1 MVMRTHIPRRGFL
14 KIGSAAMVA
23 AAAAPRAAA
32 AAMQAPPAQWKP
44 LMERARAALELHSDR
59 ISERD
64 RFAVVDFSLP
74 SSAPRM
80 LLVDQERGLHQLMR
94 VAHGRGSDPAHSG
107 WVKAFSNAPGS
118 YASSRGVY
126 VTGQT
131 YVGKHGH
138 SRRLT
143 GLDGT
148 NDNAEARAIVIH
160 GAWYCNDDIL
170 RGTGKLGRSEGC
182 FAVSESEIESLLD
195 WLGPNRLL
203 YADKL

>member
-1 MVMRTHIPRRGFL
+1 MV
-14 KIGSAAMVA
+14 SAAM
-23 AAAAPRAAA
+23 APRAAA
-32 AAMQAPPAQWKP
+32 AAVQAPPAQWMP
-44 LMERARAALELHSDR
+44 LMERAKAAMERHSDR
-59 ISERD
+59 IVERD

-80 LLVDQERGLHQLMR
+80 LLVDQARGVHQLMR

-107 WVKAFSNAPGS
+107 WLTSFSNAPGS

-126 VTGQT
+126 ATGQT

-138 SRRLT
+138 SRRLV
-143 GLDGT
+143 GLDGS

-160 GAWYCNDDIL
+160 GAWYCNDDVL
-170 RGTGKLGRSEGC
+170 RSNGKLGRSEGC
-182 FAVSESEIESLLD
+182 FAVSEAEIDPLLD
-195 WLGPNRLL
+195 WLGPGRLL